1 MTVNSITRCY
11 LPGGLVLRIPKGK
24 VLRTRIF
31 WLQLKGRTQNHDSV
45 VATISHLPH
54 VIAFAV
60 MNAVASS
67 HPRALEFAGSGF
79 RDFTRIAASHP
90 EMWRD
95 IVLANR
101 ERILSALDATA
112 SELQNLRNV
121 IERQD
126 ARWLV
131 EAFTRARD
139 ARRSLDLRGPRGPKA
154 RGGPAARGKTARKR
168 KR

>member
-1 MTVNSITRCY
+1 MDAAE
-11 LPGGLVLRIPKGK
+11 
-24 VLRTRIF
+24 
-31 WLQLKGRTQNHDSV
+31 HDGV

-54 VIAFAV
+54 LIAFAV
-60 MNAVASS
+60 MNAVASG
-67 HPRALEFAGSGF
+67 HPRALDFAGSGF

-101 ERILSALDATA
+101 ERIQSALDATV
-112 SELQNLRNV
+112 SELQNFRSV
-121 IERQD
+121 MERQD
-126 ARWLV
+126 ARRLL

-139 ARRSLDLRGPRGPKA
+139 IRRSLDLRGSRGAKS
-154 RGGPAARGKTARKR
+154 RGGAAAGGKTARTR